1 MVFTFDDSGS
11 MYIECHEDALCLFLT
26 DGRFI
31 GTVPY
36 GMGTGGTRQKNA
48 IATFNPTNLYNRQMR
63 SAQVN
68 NLYYNPAVRYQ
79 PWVRA
84 DLTRFPNSNPAAA
97 VIDPRLAVT
106 TTVNLLITQTVN
118 LSGGGLAGW
127 CTSRTNCATSPASE
141 SFYLP
146 QYFTLNG
153 TNSAILGSYTQT
165 VIRGTGTLYPRAAE
179 RSDCV
184 TSASTCTLVE
194 ELQNFANWFT
204 YYRSRVFSAIGGTA
218 EAFQNLPTSYR
229 LGYGRI
235 NQASSISID
244 GVNSQTLVRGVR
256 PFTGTGRQE
265 FYTWLT
271 TLEVTG
277 PTPLR
282 RATGDIGQYYSRSD
296 NSGPWGNTPGTNDTT
311 PQLGCRRAYHV
322 LTTDGSWNDVQASLA
337 AARADNDSTT
347 GPTING
353 PDGRI
358 YNNTAAR
365 PYSDGRSNTLAD
377 VASYYWKND
386 LRPDLANMVVS
397 TSENPAFWQSMTNY
411 TVAFGLNGILNNPAD
426 LPALTAGTLNWS
438 DVSTG
443 TANPAA
449 GTTAARARIDDLW
462 HASINSRGRAFSAN
476 NPTAFSEALLSIVR
490 SIEDR
495 EGSEAGV
502 AVSGRQLT
510 SSTRK
515 YVPEYRTG
523 VWSGRLAAIPLDAN
537 AEGDSPVW
545 QAADSIPLPA
555 NRRIYTYKDAST
567 PAVTFTWADLQA
579 QGMTATLNVTAAQGT
594 GLVAYLR
601 GDRTGEGTTY
611 RSRSSPLGDIVNSSP
626 ILVRDLVDLSYDFTV
641 SGTPGR
647 TTYRQFLN
655 RKSRRIAQVFVG
667 ANDGMFHV
675 FSDVAG
681 TETFAFM
688 PRAVLGTVRFLA
700 SSPYNHRYYVD
711 GPALETDVYSAAA
724 SDWRNIVVASGGAGA
739 KNLFAINVP
748 TPSAA
753 VAAGTATA
761 ALYPPGP
768 SDILWEI
775 SSAASDYN
783 ELGHVLQTPE
793 AGLMRD
799 GTWVVITGNGY
810 ESTSRRAQLFIINAL
825 TGALIRRIDT
835 GVGSTAAGNQNGLG
849 GVRVVRDFQQRIVSA
864 YGGDLLG
871 NVWKFDLSGN
881 TAASWDVAF
890 GSTAAT
896 PRPLYRALNRQGQPE
911 PITSAPTYVLHPL
924 GGVMVLTG
932 SGKLFE
938 ESDPGTVGE
947 RTLYGLWDRV
957 AVGANSSSSS
967 TTTGPI
973 SGTASLVLQ
982 SITNTI
988 TVVLGSETQSYFSIS
1003 ANRVNYA
1010 TARGWRL
1017 PLTIQAGQ
1025 RLTYDPQVADG
1036 RVFYET
1042 LVPASAAAATCQVS
1056 NTGIG
1061 YNFVID
1067 PLTGA
1072 AGLEGATFDTNNDGL
1087 IDGTDNANA
1096 AGYKTTADGS
1106 GAILKKG
1113 KNLTTPPSGPI
1124 TGSLCKVGPCACGT
1138 APCINACPGANCQC
1152 PGPNCVPCYGAGIDS
1167 CLAPPDQTC
1176 GYTVDAEPGSRKY
1189 ACSASSYRR
1198 NWRQLFAPP
1207 F

>member
-1 MVFTFDDSGS
+1 MVKKLAEWITFLLFALAVTASNAQIAQAPLIVTGAAVPPNLMFTFDDSGS

-97 VIDPRLAVT
+97 VVDPRLAVT
-106 TTVNLLITQTVN
+106 TTVNLLVTQTVN

-165 VIRGTGTLYPRAAE
+165 IIRGTGTLYPRAAE
-179 RSDCV
+179 RSDCT

-229 LGYGRI
+229 VGYGRI
-235 NQASSISID
+235 NQASSVNID

-265 FYTWLT
+265 FYNWLT

-282 RATGDIGQYYSRSD
+282 RATGDVGQYYSRSD
-296 NSGPWGNTPGTNDTT
+296 NSGPWGNAPGTNDTT

-322 LTTDGSWNDVQASLA
+322 LTTDGSWNDAQASLA

-365 PYSDGRSNTLAD
+365 PYRDGRSNTLAD
-377 VASYYWKND
+377 VASYYWKTD
-386 LRPDLANMVVS
+386 LRPDLVNQITAS
-397 TSENPAFWQSMTNY
+397 SDNPAFWQSMVNY

-449 GTTAARARIDDLW
+449 GSTAARARIDDLW
-462 HASINSRGRAFSAN
+462 HATVNSRGRAFSAN
-476 NPTAFSEALLSIVR
+476 NPSAFSEALRNIISSID
-490 SIEDR
+490 DR

-510 SSTRK
+510 SNTRK

-523 VWSGRLAAIPLDAN
+523 VWSGRLAAIPLDAD
-537 AEGDSPVW
+537 AEGDTPVW

-555 NRRIYTYKDAST
+555 DRRIYTYGSSAN
-567 PAVTFTWADLQA
+567 PAITFTWAALQA
-579 QGMTATLNVTAAQGT
+579 QGMSATLNVTAAQGP
-594 GLVAYLR
+594 GIVAYLR
-601 GDRTGEGTTY
+601 GDRSLEGTTY
-611 RSRSSPLGDIVNSSP
+611 RTRGASVLGDIVNSSP
-626 ILVRDLVDLSYDFTV
+626 LLVRDLVDMQYDFLPN
-641 SGTPGR
+641 GTPGR
-647 TTYRQFLN
+647 NEYRQFLTRKN
-655 RKSRRIAQVFVG
+655 RRVAQIFVG

-675 FSDVAG
+675 FSDVGG
-681 TETFAFM
+681 TETFAFV
-688 PRAVLGTVRFLA
+688 PRSVLGDLRLL
-700 SSPYNHRYYVD
+700 SSPTYNHRYYVD
-711 GPALETDVYSAAA
+711 GPPVEADVYSSSA
-724 SDWRNIVVASGGAGA
+724 SDWRNIVVGGGGAGA

-753 VAAGTATA
+753 SAASLSTPT
-761 ALYPPGP
+761 LLPPGP
-768 SDILWEI
+768 SDVLWEI
-775 SSAASDYN
+775 SSLDSNYS
-783 ELGHVLQTPE
+783 ELGHVLHTPE
-793 AGLMRD
+793 AGLMRNGD
-799 GTWVVITGNGY
+799 WVIITGNGY
-810 ESTSRRAQLFIINAL
+810 ESTSRRAQLYIINAL
-825 TGALIRRIDT
+825 TGARIAVLDT
-835 GVGSTAAGNQNGLG
+835 GVGSTAAGNQNGLS
-849 GVRVVRDFQQRIVSA
+849 GVRVVRDAQQRIVSA
-864 YGGDLLG
+864 YAGDLLG
-871 NVWKFDLSGN
+871 NVWKFDFSGN
-881 TAASWDVAF
+881 TVASWAVAF

-896 PRPLYRALNRQGQPE
+896 PRPLYRAVNRLNQPE
-911 PITSAPTYVLHPL
+911 PITAAPSFVLHPL
-924 GGVMVLTG
+924 GGVMVLAGT
-932 SGKLFE
+932 GKLFE
-938 ESDPGTVGE
+938 DSDVGTLNE

-957 AVGANSSSSS
+957 RIGDNSSGSG

-973 SGTASLVLQ
+973 TGTVSLVLQ

-988 TVVLGSETQSYFSIS
+988 TVVVGTGTSTETVAYYSIS
-1003 ANRVNYA
+1003 ANTVDYGMV
-1010 TARGWRL
+1010 RGWRL
-1017 PLTIQAGQ
+1017 PLTLEAGQ
-1025 RLTYDPQVADG
+1025 RLVYDPQVALG
-1036 RVFYET
+1036 RAFFET
-1042 LVPASAAAATCQVS
+1042 LVPGGGVASCTASGFGVA
-1056 NTGIG
+1056 
-1061 YNFVID
+1061 YNFIID
-1067 PLTGA
+1067 PLTGS
-1072 AGLEGATFDTNNDGL
+1072 AGTDGATFDTSNDGV
-1087 IDGTDNANA
+1087 IDGADNPLA
-1096 AGYKTTADGS
+1096 AAFKTRADGS
-1106 GAILKKG
+1106 DGILLKKNSQG
-1113 KNLTTPPSGPI
+1113 GFSI
-1124 TGSLCKVGPCACGT
+1124 
-1138 APCINACPGANCQC
+1138 APTSSKQF
-1152 PGPNCVPCYGAGIDS
+1152 AGD
-1167 CLAPPDQTC
+1167 
-1176 GYTVDAEPGSRKY
+1176 K
-1189 ACSASSYRR
+1189 SSIRR
-1198 NWRQLFAPP
+1198 NWRHIVNPP
-1207 F
+1207 FLGR